1 MFTSSSGWMRL
12 LPPPVPPPLMPK
24 MGPSDGS
31 LRVATTFLPSLP
43 IAWVSPTVVVVLP
56 SPAGRRRDACHDDH
70 LAASAVVADGVE
82 GHLRL
87 VVPIGDYVIGTQP
100 KLLGNIYYRAHGSA
114 SLPCFLRSLPD
125 SDSQDQSQHTS
136 TDTVICPISYDANCS
151 IIALKVR
158 LLSTKSRKAI

>member
-1 MFTSSSGWMRL
+1 MGVAGEVYVDLVVRL
-12 LPPPVPPPLMPK
+12 YEALAAAGAAALDAENGAERGFSEGGDNVLAEFAH
-24 MGPSDGS
+24 GLGQSDGCCG
-31 LRVATTFLPSLP
+31 LAFPG
-43 IAWVSPTVVVVLP
+43 
-56 SPAGRRRDACHDDH
+56 GRRRDACHDDH

-87 VVPIGDYVIGTQP
+87 VVPIGDYGVGTQP
-100 KLLGNIYYRAHGSA
+100 KLLSNIHYGAHGSA

-151 IIALKVR
+151 
-158 LLSTKSRKAI
+158 TTH